1 VIASSLFGLG
11 FAGQL
16 DKEGTRMKRYTLIGL
31 AVMCLVQQ
39 VAMAETEE
47 EEMARMQREL
57 NSQVFGVTGANEPP
71 PPAAPAPP
79 PAPAPVVAAPASD
92 SGGLPLA
99 TFTGYT
105 LAGLHLSME
114 ESAVLDSLKASGYA
128 CNLPQAQQMAFAMGG
143 RKVCIF
149 ISQEAPKFAIV
160 GFRNGQLSDL
170 ETHEMY
176 RTEFPEEFF
185 KRAKKKFMA
194 SYSDSARCKQKD
206 KGEICEVFG
215 HGYRI
220 LLRNEASADG
230 VKIVHRVGRI

>member
-1 VIASSLFGLG
+1 MRGR
-11 FAGQL
+11 
-16 DKEGTRMKRYTLIGL
+16 EMKKYIL
-31 AVMCLVQQ
+31 AALALMFTAQQ

-47 EEMARMQREL
+47 EEMARIQRQL
-57 NSQVFGVTGANEPP
+57 NSQLFGGQEEAPSAPP
-71 PPAAPAPP
+71 PPPEPAPVAAAPATEP
-79 PAPAPVVAAPASD
+79 
-92 SGGLPLA
+92 GGLPLA
-99 TFTGYT
+99 TFTSYT
-105 LAGLHLSME
+105 LAGVHLTME

-128 CNLPQAQQMAFAMGG
+128 CDVAQAQQMAFAMGG

-160 GFRNGQLSDL
+160 GFSNGQLRDL

-185 KRAKKKFMA
+185 TRAKKKFMA
-194 SYSDSARCKQKD
+194 SYSDSARCKKKG

-220 LLRNEASADG
+220 LLRSEATGDG
-230 VKIVHRVGRI
+230 AKIVHRVGRI